1 MRFLAALGIIIA
13 ATLGPAYAA
22 EIIGGAHSQPQ
33 RVQMDSLTPKQ
44 RMAARFPQ
52 DVLVAALVGIP
63 IQDYDDR
70 VLGHVSDVVRKPDG
84 DVILV
89 MPEGG
94 WFGRGGRPVGI
105 PLETVAILGRH
116 LNLLD
121 MPRED
126 VPKLPTWNPA
136 DGAPIARDRVIKV
149 AIGRR

>member
-1 MRFLAALGIIIA
+1 MRFLAALGILA

-22 EIIGGAHSQPQ
+22 EIGGGAHSQAK
-33 RVQMDSLTPKQ
+33 RVQMGSLTPKQ

-52 DVLVAALVGIP
+52 DVRVAALVGIP
-63 IQDYDDR
+63 VQDYDDR
-70 VLGHVSDVVRKPDG
+70 VLGYVSDVVRKPDG
-84 DVILV
+84 DIVLV

-121 MPRED
+121 IPRED
-126 VPKLPTWNPA
+126 VPKFPTWDPA
-136 DGAPIARDRVIKV
+136 DGASIGRDQIIKI

>member
-1 MRFLAALGIIIA
+1 MMRLLATVAVLVAALD
-13 ATLGPAYAA
+13 PARAA
-22 EIIGGAHSQPQ
+22 EIVGGAHSQAP
-33 RVQMDSLTPKQ
+33 RVQMDTLTPKQ

-52 DVLVAALVGIP
+52 DVRVAALVGIP
-63 IQDYDDR
+63 VQDYDDR
-70 VLGHVSDVVRKPDG
+70 VLGYVSDVVRKSDG
-84 DVILV
+84 DIVLV

-105 PLETVAILGRH
+105 PLEAVAILGRH

-121 MPRED
+121 IPRED

-136 DGAPIARDRVIKV
+136 DGAPIAKDQIIKI